1 MNYKI
6 LKVFDINY
14 PQIIINFE
22 KKKNFSNLDYYS
34 HLNKFLNGYY
44 IETPGFS
51 KKMNLLGNSSNDI
64 VYNYYNL
71 QIKWLNENGFNL
83 KDNLNHEEKLFYI
96 FEKQI
101 SYFKPEIIF
110 FRGQPTFD
118 SRKLSDLKEKFKF
131 IKKVICHNG
140 FPSKNLKNVDLIFSS
155 SPGLNQLYQHEGL
168 RSILLYHSFDEE
180 ILSRVTNKN
189 QIVDLAFFGQ
199 TGDTE
204 SIAYKRRFDYLNS
217 LLSDKFPINC
227 HSTEFYKK
235 SNYILNKNF
244 KEIFRN
250 YLIKFFDGR
259 IPSNFKNLDSIK
271 NVKIKN
277 FIKDLKSYTNRKK
290 YLHDLWPKKIYKPLY
305 GIDMYNELFNS
316 NLTLNIH
323 TDVSNTFC
331 GNYRMFEATGLKS
344 CLITENRQNIKDLFE
359 PDFEVVTYKSLDELK
374 DKLKNLLSDKKL
386 SKKISLE
393 GQRKTLKHHT
403 LNKRIEFIDG
413 EINKIFK

>member
-1 MNYKI
+1 M
-6 LKVFDINY
+6 
-14 PQIIINFE
+14 

-180 ILSRVTNKN
+180 ILSRVINKN

-277 FIKDLKSYTNRKK
+277 FIRDLKSYTNRKK
-290 YLHDLWPKKIYKPLY
+290 ILARFVAKKIYKPL
-305 GIDMYNELFNS
+305 
-316 NLTLNIH
+316 
-323 TDVSNTFC
+323 
-331 GNYRMFEATGLKS
+331 
-344 CLITENRQNIKDLFE
+344 
-359 PDFEVVTYKSLDELK
+359 
-374 DKLKNLLSDKKL
+374 
-386 SKKISLE
+386 
-393 GQRKTLKHHT
+393 
-403 LNKRIEFIDG
+403 
-413 EINKIFK
+413 